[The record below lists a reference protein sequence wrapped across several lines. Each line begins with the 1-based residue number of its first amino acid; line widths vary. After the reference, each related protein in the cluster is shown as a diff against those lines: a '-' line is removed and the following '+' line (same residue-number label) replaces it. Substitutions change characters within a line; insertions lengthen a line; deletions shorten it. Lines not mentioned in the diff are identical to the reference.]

1 MFVYNII
8 NMCVCGCGTWRLRL
22 RTKLPAVVCARIRW
36 SNEIISFGALRGSA
50 DELSRLSSS
59 ADDGV
64 KRAVAIK
71 GRHVVALESPRRR
84 ENNKPPLIY
93 IYTCK

>member
-1 MFVYNII
+1 
-8 NMCVCGCGTWRLRL
+8 MCVCGCGTWRLRL
-22 RTKLPAVVCARIRW
+22 QTKLPAVVCPRIRW

-59 ADDGV
+59 TDDDGV